1 MPRAGFNFA
10 LLFIV
15 DAKFKNLASLAQL
28 AKFLYYFSCLL
39 FFSVFNRIFLL
50 ILS

>member
-28 AKFLYYFSCLL
+28 AKFLYFIFLFCFVYLFLQFFAVFSC
-39 FFSVFNRIFLL
+39 
-50 ILS
+50 

>member
-39 FFSVFNRIFLL
+39 FFFSF
-50 ILS
+50 

>member
-28 AKFLYYFSCLL
+28 AKFLYYFICL